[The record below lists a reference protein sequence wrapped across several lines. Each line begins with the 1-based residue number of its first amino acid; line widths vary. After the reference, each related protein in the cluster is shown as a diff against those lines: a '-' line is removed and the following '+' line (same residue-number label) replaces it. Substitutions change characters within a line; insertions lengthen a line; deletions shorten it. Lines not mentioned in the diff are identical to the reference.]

1 MDHERQS
8 ALVIDDEK
16 EIRRLVSETLRIH
29 EYEFEVTDGVVPAL
43 KLIKDK
49 SFDIIITDKN
59 MPSFNGNQEGGLDI
73 LRFAKTINPN
83 IAVVM
88 MTGYASIE
96 SVIEAMRYGAF
107 DFLIKPFTISSLI
120 KKIHTIRACQAFLTP
135 EKMMNLYKSVL
146 LEIVEDS
153 GKSGKQEKAGR
164 ESQLETLRAELDY
177 LFNRIKSFEQTILE
191 QRKILN
197 SITTGL
203 DDISNELG
211 PENALQPSLRQLMD
225 ISRRYS

>member
-1 MDHERQS
+1 MKGRV
-8 ALVIDDEK
+8 LVIDDEK
-16 EIRRLVSETLRIH
+16 EIRRIVSETLRIH

-59 MPSFNGNQEGGLDI
+59 MPSFKGNQEGGLDI

-120 KKIHTIRACQAFLTP
+120 KKIDTIRACQAFLTP

-203 DDISNELG
+203 DDISNKLG
-211 PENALQPSLRQLMD
+211 PGNTLQPSLRQLMD

>member
-1 MDHERQS
+1 MKGRV
-8 ALVIDDEK
+8 LVIDDEK

-43 KLIKDK
+43 KLIKEK
-49 SFDIIITDKN
+49 SFDVIITDKN

-96 SVIEAMRYGAF
+96 SVIEAMRYGAY

-120 KKIHTIRACQAFLTP
+120 KKIDSIRECQAFLTP

-146 LEIVEDS
+146 LEVVEDT
-153 GKSGKQEKAGR
+153 GKSGKQQKADR
-164 ESQLETLRAELDY
+164 ESQLEILRSEIDY
-177 LFNRIKSFEQTILE
+177 LFNRVKSFEQTIIE
-191 QRKILN
+191 QRKIIGD
-197 SITTGL
+197 ITTGL
-203 DDISNELG
+203 DDICSKLG
-211 PENALQPSLRQLMD
+211 PENNLHPSLRQLID